1 MVGLLLFVVT
11 IIINIFLGL
20 VVFLRDPDKLTNR
33 LFAFLS
39 LTLVGWIATL
49 CIYYLVSTSNLLL
62 LAGRVNFFVAAFI
75 PYSMW
80 LFIRKFPEPVVVIN
94 RKITILVSLITFF
107 FAGITLTSLIDKKEL
122 FIHGARVVSYGP
134 LYPWYLLYIIVF
146 CSASIILL
154 LVKLL
159 KARGTTKLQL
169 KYLLLGYLSL
179 VVVGITCNGI
189 LPYFFNFYALQPFG
203 PFATV
208 LFLGFITYAMVR
220 HRFLDITRIAA
231 GMGVYIVSIIGLGLT
246 YFIVAEVIGRIFF
259 PTVINEIYIII
270 SVIISLFLKYAFTP
284 LRHYFWKV
292 TNKFFFG
299 KLYNRDDFLDK
310 ILQTVTTTS
319 HLPTLTT
326 TILKIICSEMQL
338 EKGFL
343 LCITEGEPHIMAR
356 YYQPLER
363 HIFSQKDT
371 IALEK
376 MHQIVLVDEI
386 EDVHLRATLKKKNL
400 YLLIPFQ
407 VKDNCRGVFCLGIK
421 RSGESFSIYDI
432 QTLQLLLSPISLAFQ
447 NAQHIQAIE
456 SFNKRLRKE
465 VRSATA
471 ELWSVNQ
478 HLKRIDSMKDE
489 FISIASHELK
499 TPTTA
504 IKGFLWLILNKDRE
518 LSDYSR
524 EKIQRVAEL
533 TDHLTQLVNDML
545 DVSKLEAN
553 NLRLQKERFDIVSLA
568 KEAKREI
575 EMTGVVGEK
584 QLEIED
590 NKYCIVYA
598 DKRRMQQVLVNLL
611 SNAVKYTPRNGN
623 IDVAFHSNKSHIQ
636 IKVSDNGMGIK
647 RSDMKKLFTKFGK
660 IEDKEHPTNLPG
672 TGLGLYICKRII
684 ELSGGT
690 IKATSRIG
698 KGSTFAFTL
707 PKSYNDQL
715 S

>member
-1 MVGLLLFVVT
+1 MVELLLFVIT

-20 VVFLRDPDKLTNR
+20 VVFLRDPHKVTHR

-39 LTLVGWIATL
+39 LTLVSWIATL
-49 CIYYLVSTSNLLL
+49 CVYYLVSTSNLLL
-62 LAGRVNFFVAAFI
+62 IAGKANFFVAAFI
-75 PYSMW
+75 PYAMW
-80 LFIRKFPEPVVVIN
+80 LFIRKFPEPVIVIQ
-94 RKITILVSLITFF
+94 RKVTILVSLITFF
-107 FAGITLTSLIDKKEL
+107 FAGITLTSLVDQKEL
-122 FIHGARVVSYGP
+122 FINGTRVVSYGP
-134 LYPWYLLYIIVF
+134 FYSLYLAYIVIF
-146 CSASIILL
+146 CVASIILL
-154 LVKLL
+154 ILKLR
-159 KARGTTKLQL
+159 KAHGTTKLQL

-179 VVVGITCNGI
+179 AVVGVTCNGL
-189 LPYFFNFYALQPFG
+189 LPYLFNFYALQPFG

-231 GMGVYIVSIIGLGLT
+231 GMGVYISSIIGLGLT

-259 PTVINEIYIII
+259 PTVINEMYIII

-284 LRHYFWKV
+284 IRQYFWKV
-292 TNKFFFG
+292 TNKFFYAR
-299 KLYNRDDFLDK
+299 LYNREVLLNQ
-310 ILQTVTTTS
+310 ILQTITTTS

-326 TILKIICSEMQL
+326 TILNIICREMQL
-338 EKGFL
+338 EKGLL
-343 LCITEGEPHIMAR
+343 LCITEDMPHVMAR
-356 YYQPLER
+356 YKQPLEKD
-363 HIFSQKDT
+363 IFSREETKT
-371 IALEK
+371 LEK
-376 MHQIVLVDEI
+376 IQEIVLTDEI
-386 EDVHLRATLKKKNL
+386 ENLHLRAKLKKKKV
-400 YLLIPFQ
+400 YLLIPFA
-407 VKDNCRGVFCLGIK
+407 VKDNCRGIFCLGIK
-421 RSGESFSIYDI
+421 KSGETFSNYDI
-432 QTLQLLLSPISLAFQ
+432 QTLQLLISPISIAFQ

-456 SFNKRLRKE
+456 SFNKRLKKE

-471 ELWSVNQ
+471 ELWAVNQ
-478 HLKRIDSMKDE
+478 HLKQIDSMKDE

-504 IKGFLWLILNKDRE
+504 IKGFLWLILNKDKN
-518 LSDYSR
+518 LSDYSS

-568 KEAKREI
+568 KAARREI

-584 QLEIED
+584 QLDIED
-590 NKYCIVYA
+590 NKLYIVYA

-611 SNAVKYTPRNGN
+611 SNAVKYTSKNGT

-690 IKATSRIG
+690 ITATSRIR